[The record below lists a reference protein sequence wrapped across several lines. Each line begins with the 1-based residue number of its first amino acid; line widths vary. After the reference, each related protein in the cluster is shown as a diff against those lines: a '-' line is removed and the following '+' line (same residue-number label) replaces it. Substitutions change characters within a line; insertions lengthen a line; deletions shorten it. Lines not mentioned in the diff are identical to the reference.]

1 MKDSLKSENFILML
15 QRCMANIEKKIKEL
29 CIATENTKESQI
41 KDELQL
47 ISMNETTN
55 FISGKCD

>member
-1 MKDSLKSENFILML
+1 ML

-29 CIATENTKESQI
+29 RIATKNTKESQI

-55 FISGKCD
+55 FISEKCD

>member
-1 MKDSLKSENFILML
+1 
-15 QRCMANIEKKIKEL
+15 MANIEKKIKEL

-55 FISGKCD
+55 FISEKCD